1 MIELY
6 NLFITLT
13 KLQYPPTNRP
23 NIFIQQNSS
32 LLWFLFEKQKK
43 NQTPSEYI
51 QPWLPTNQE
60 CIKKSNE
67 SQKMI
72 FNSNQRNKK
81 EKKKNICFSFVFS
94 LQGV

>member
-43 NQTPSEYI
+43 NQTPSEY
-51 QPWLPTNQE
+51 PTLVTHKPRMYKKKPTNL
-60 CIKKSNE
+60 K
-67 SQKMI
+67 
-72 FNSNQRNKK
+72 R
-81 EKKKNICFSFVFS
+81 
-94 LQGV
+94 